1 MGIVIPRPPL
11 RAAGSRRIRARLAR
25 HAEIMAEL
33 EADGMS
39 REAASAEAYVRVIR
53 EIPR

>member
-11 RAAGSRRIRARLAR
+11 RAAGNRRIKARLAR

-33 EADGMS
+33 EAGGLD
-39 REAASAEAYVRVIR
+39 REAASREAYQRVIR